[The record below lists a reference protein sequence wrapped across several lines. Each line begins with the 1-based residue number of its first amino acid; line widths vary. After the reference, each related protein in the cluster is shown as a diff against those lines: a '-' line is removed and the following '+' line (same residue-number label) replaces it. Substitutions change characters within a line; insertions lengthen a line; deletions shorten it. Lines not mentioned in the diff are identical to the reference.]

1 MGQAG
6 PRLREI
12 RVEQGLSLA
21 AVAAAAGVT
30 KGFLSQAERGLT
42 RVSVPTLLQICAVLG
57 VGIGSLF
64 DYPETAVVAPVPL
77 DMGGIGVQE
86 YLLTPASEKLV
97 QVMRTHL
104 QPGGGSGGVFAL
116 DTETI
121 FVTVLRGSFELVIEG
136 EPRLLASGESTTFG
150 GRSAH
155 EWRNPG
161 GEPAEVLWVL
171 APPLPGDRAR
181 PDSTGNPPP
190 PAATPGV
197 PMTVSPS
204 TISALLD
211 RTPTAAADR
220 R

>member
-1 MGQAG
+1 MDAPTTPDESVSGMGRAG

-12 RVEQGLSLA
+12 RLEQGLSLV
-21 AVAAAAGVT
+21 AVATAAGVT

-42 RVSVPTLLQICAVLG
+42 RVSVPTLLQLCAVLG

-64 DYPETAVVAPVPL
+64 DYPQTPVAGPVPL

-86 YLLTPASEKLV
+86 YLLTPASETLV
-97 QVMRTHL
+97 QVMRTQL
-104 QPGGGSGGVFAL
+104 EPGGGSGGVFAL

-136 EPRLLASGESTTFG
+136 ERRTLATGESTTFG

-161 GEPAEVLWVL
+161 TGSAEVLWVL

-181 PDSTGNPPP
+181 
-190 PAATPGV
+190 
-197 PMTVSPS
+197 
-204 TISALLD
+204 
-211 RTPTAAADR
+211 TAR
-220 R
+220 

>member
-1 MGQAG
+1 MRFSITKPARFSNTKPVDSEVSAVHDVDQVPSGMGRAG

-12 RVEQGLSLA
+12 RLDQGLSLA
-21 AVAAAAGVT
+21 AVATSAGVT

-42 RVSVPTLLQICAVLG
+42 RVSVPTLLQICGVLG

-64 DYPETAVVAPVPL
+64 DYPETTVVAPTPL

-86 YLLTPASEKLV
+86 YLLTPSSEKLV

-121 FVTVLRGSFELVIEG
+121 FVTVLRGSFELIIEG
-136 EPRLLASGESTTFG
+136 ERRLLATGESTTFG
-150 GRSAH
+150 GRSEH

-161 GEPAEVLWVL
+161 GDAAEVLWVL

-181 PDSTGNPPP
+181 PE
-190 PAATPGV
+190 
-197 PMTVSPS
+197 
-204 TISALLD
+204 IF
-211 RTPTAAADR
+211 
-220 R
+220 

>member
-1 MGQAG
+1 MQDLDDVTAAPSGMGQAG

-21 AVAAAAGVT
+21 TVATAAGVT

-42 RVSVPTLLQICAVLG
+42 RVSVPTLLQICGVLG

-64 DYPETAVVAPVPL
+64 DYPETTVVAPVPL

-104 QPGGGSGGVFAL
+104 QPGGGSGGVFSL

-190 PAATPGV
+190 PEQPQE
-197 PMTVSPS
+197 S
-204 TISALLD
+204 
-211 RTPTAAADR
+211 R
-220 R
+220 